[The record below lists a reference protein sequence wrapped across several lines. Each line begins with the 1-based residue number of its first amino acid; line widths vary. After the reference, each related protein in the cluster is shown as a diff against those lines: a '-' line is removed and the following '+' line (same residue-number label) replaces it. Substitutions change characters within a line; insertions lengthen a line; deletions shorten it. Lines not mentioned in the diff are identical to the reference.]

1 MGFHC
6 IGCVWKRVWRLKTT
20 LKIKGVF
27 TGSLR
32 EDFPQNEAM
41 CTTHDWN
48 VKSHDSWFLR
58 VFRWQG
64 LPTRYPRNILFC
76 YFGISSPLCLH
87 LHYIY
92 HHYPHIKRSAFQR
105 ENPRYNPWK
114 LEIVIPTILYTIL
127 YGFPQLLPLHIQIL
141 EILIAQTLTKPI
153 LNVKWD
159 FGTTGKHWK
168 KPFVWWM

>member
-1 MGFHC
+1 MPNLIVIFFNLMYPIFYVGFHC
-6 IGCVWKRVWRLKTT
+6 MGCVWKRVWRLKTT

-87 LHYIY
+87 LHYV
-92 HHYPHIKRSAFQR
+92 F
-105 ENPRYNPWK
+105 
-114 LEIVIPTILYTIL
+114 TYTI
-127 YGFPQLLPLHIQIL
+127 YTIIIHILKGVLFREKTLAIIL
-141 EILIAQTLTKPI
+141 ES
-153 LNVKWD
+153 
-159 FGTTGKHWK
+159 
-168 KPFVWWM
+168 